1 MIEIRDLSLSLF
13 AGLLLSLP
21 LAAQEKE
28 IRFDQVNLSAQAVM
42 EVDNDNLIA
51 ILYIQK
57 EGSDTASLSDS
68 VNLAITQAVA
78 EAKQTEGVK
87 LQTLGYQTS
96 PIYQQQ
102 RLSGWRVRQ
111 SIRLESRQN
120 EVLSGLLSRLQS
132 SLALESINYA
142 VSPERQQEVEEKLI
156 KQAIEAFRQR
166 ATLITQQWGRK
177 TYRLVEM
184 NIHTA
189 NQPVQPMRMRASM
202 MAQEGGGAAPTL
214 EAGSQTLSVEVSGR
228 IEMQLD

>member
-1 MIEIRDLSLSLF
+1 MMKLHSLTFSLI
-13 AGLLLSLP
+13 AGLLLSQP
-21 LAAQEKE
+21 LAAQESE
-28 IRFDQVNLSAQAVM
+28 IRFDQVNLSAQAAM

-51 ILYIQK
+51 VLYAQK
-57 EGSDTASLSDS
+57 EGSDPASLSDS
-68 VNLAITQAVA
+68 VNLTISQAVA
-78 EAKQTEGVK
+78 EAKQAEGVK

-120 EVLSGLLSRLQS
+120 EVLSGLLSRLQA

-142 VSPERQQEVEEKLI
+142 VSPERQQAVEESLI

-189 NQPVQPMRMRASM
+189 NQPVQPMRLRASM
-202 MAQEGGGAAPTL
+202 MAMEGTVTAPTL